1 NARER
6 RQDPLASQHRKV
18 LAGHRHGTPLLLHAE
33 RDRHGL
39 ARPTQPAN
47 PREAPGEAAPRRE
60 EVSEAGGGDG
70 AKGVSGADR
79 SSPPARQ
86 SRARRT
92 TRGAI
97 AREHRAPRA
106 SRNRARA
113 AGLPPHGRTPRPPR

>member
-1 NARER
+1 MRSPCPLGEGQGEGA
-6 RQDPLASQHRKV
+6 LASQHRKV

-79 SSPPARQ
+79 SSPPASFQ
-86 SRARRT
+86 KVSRAHFCLAR
-92 TRGAI
+92 I
-97 AREHRAPRA
+97 AAA
-106 SRNRARA
+106 FVSLANSRLRAR
-113 AGLPPHGRTPRPPR
+113 